1 MNFSVKILPK
11 VYFSEWKYFLPS
23 PMKNHHCCK
32 TFSQKTAAKSKVS
45 ALMYFHINSQQ
56 PISYVWTLNTSGS
69 TNNRIFDVLK
79 HLLQNKEILIS
90 YLVLIQ
96 LTRLRA
102 LMIIPVTRVSD
113 VIGLCPPCAHHL
125 STRAHAPTSCTGW
138 NPLWWWVATLPPPG
152 RTMYSLYL
160 LFFLCSNTN
169 HAPCGDCEADLKKKL
184 APSWKIKS

>member
-69 TNNRIFDVLK
+69 TNSRIFDVLK

-102 LMIIPVTRVSD
+102 LMIIPVPRVSD
-113 VIGLCPPCAHHL
+113 VIGLCPPWAHHV
-125 STRAHAPTSCTGW
+125 STRTHAPALVMGGNSPSSW
-138 NPLWWWVATLPPPG
+138 P
-152 RTMYSLYL
+152 
-160 LFFLCSNTN
+160 SNV
-169 HAPCGDCEADLKKKL
+169 
-184 APSWKIKS
+184 